1 MRAFRLST
9 MTLLVLTAAAWSPS
23 ASAEP
28 SGAAVSTDLM
38 QLLPVELTAFGDIRY
53 RFISPGL
60 DEFEIGSVEL
70 DSALQLSPH
79 VMVSAAFAYSPAE
92 DKVGLGA
99 FTVDGSLLGPEKKHL
114 FRTKLLQDS
123 GVVFGKFDVPF
134 GLAYLEYPATEN
146 RFVDLPHVVMATHGG
161 WNDIGGQ
168 AYAIADHFDL
178 TLYLV
183 NAQALESEEM
193 VAIGKFAQ
201 HSYGGRVGLKPVSG
215 LSLGASVAEVT
226 GPLDTGMWGA
236 DVSATAGP
244 IVLKNEYILR
254 TPSDGPT
261 VQGGYTQG
269 LAKIGAFFAGARYET
284 TLTDGAISD
293 TSGAITLGAEVFP
306 QAEIRI
312 AHLRSFES
320 DSQTTYLQLVG
331 GSIWQPT
338 GLRR

>member
-1 MRAFRLST
+1 MLGWST
-9 MTLLVLTAAAWSPS
+9 DAGAE

-28 SGAAVSTDLM
+28 AGAAVSTDLM
-38 QLLPVELTAFGDIRY
+38 QLLPLQLTAFGDIRY
-53 RFISPGL
+53 RFTTPGL

-70 DSALQLSPH
+70 DSALTLSPH
-79 VMVSAAFAYSPAE
+79 VLVSAAFAYAPAE

-99 FTVDGSLLGPEKKHL
+99 FTVDGSLAGPEKKHL
-114 FRTKLLQDS
+114 VRTRVFQDS
-123 GVVFGKFDVPF
+123 GIVFGKFDVPF

-146 RFVDLPHVVMATHGG
+146 RFVELPHVVMATHGG

-168 AYAIADHFDL
+168 AYAIAEHFDL

-183 NAQALESEEM
+183 NAQALESEEP
-193 VAIGKFAQ
+193 VAAGKFAQ
-201 HSYGGRVGLKPVSG
+201 HSYGGRVGLKPVQG
-215 LSLGASVAEVT
+215 LSLGASVAQVT
-226 GPLDTGMWGA
+226 GTLDTGMWGA
-236 DVSATAGP
+236 DVSMTTGAL
-244 IVLKNEYILR
+244 VLKNEYILR
-254 TPSDGPT
+254 TPAEGPT

-269 LAKIGAFFAGARYET
+269 LAKVGAFFGGARYET

-293 TSGAITLGAEVFP
+293 TSGGVTLGAEVFP
-306 QAEIRI
+306 QAEIRVT
-312 AHLRSFES
+312 HLRSFET